1 MYTPQDGDEGLQL
14 LTVALRDYIA
24 SDTAPKG
31 VVELLPAGA
40 EGILPEGF
48 MTNETETPT
57 VLLAKLGFGE
67 SAAGADIRLVRYIV
81 YVLERGRGYYLIEKL
96 LHRLMKLFNDTP
108 RALEFLT
115 FPSTEPLKVLSIKA
129 PGGTA
134 TASFPQ
140 WQAEGEGLYL
150 FVEVRGLPTAD

>member
-14 LTVALRDYIA
+14 LSAALRDYIA
-24 SDTAPKG
+24 SDTGEKG
-31 VVELLPAGA
+31 VVELLPSAGA
-40 EGILPEGF
+40 VIPEGF
-48 MTNETETPT
+48 MESETVTP
-57 VLLAKLGFGE
+57 VVMLAKLGFGE
-67 SAAGADIRLVRYIV
+67 SAAGGDVRLVRYIV
-81 YVLERGRGYYLIEKL
+81 YAMERGRGYYLIEKL

-115 FPSTEPLKVLSIKA
+115 FPSTEPLKVLTIKV

>member
-1 MYTPQDGDEGLQL
+1 MYQPQPDDEGLQL
-14 LTVALRDYIA
+14 LSVAIRDYIA

-31 VVELLPAGA
+31 VVELLPDGA
-40 EGILPEGF
+40 EGIIPEGF
-48 MTNETETPT
+48 MTAESATPV
-57 VLLAKLGFGE
+57 VLMARLGFGE
-67 SAAGADIRLVRYIV
+67 SAAGTEIRLVRYIV
-81 YVLERGRGYYLIEKL
+81 YVLDRGRGYYAIEKV

-108 RALEFLT
+108 RALEYLT
-115 FPSTEPLKVLSIKA
+115 FPPEEPLKVLSIKA

-140 WQAEGEGLYL
+140 WQCEGEGAYL

>member
-1 MYTPQDGDEGLQL
+1 MYLPQPDDEGLQL
-14 LTVALRDYIA
+14 LSVAIRDYIA

-31 VVELLPAGA
+31 VVELLPGEAQ
-40 EGILPEGF
+40 GIIPEGF
-48 MTNETETPT
+48 MTGEIETPV

-67 SAAGADIRLVRYIV
+67 AAAGGDVRLVRFIV
-81 YVLERGRGYYLIEKL
+81 YVLDRGRGYFAIEKV
-96 LHRLMKLFNDTP
+96 LHRVLKLFNDTP
-108 RALEFLT
+108 RALEYLT
-115 FPSTEPLKVLSIKA
+115 FPAEEPLKVLSIKA

-140 WQAEGEGLYL
+140 WQCEGEGLYL